1 MIQHCPSCG
10 KEYRSVNK
18 ITVFGCCSHKTRKT
32 VDGYL
37 VKIEKPV
44 GKRYEPPLPKPDT
57 SNQPGSV
64 LYRLL
69 RDTFS
74 IKPKPGCG
82 CYALR
87 DEMDRLGVDGCEAE
101 FVRLVDK
108 LKENATK
115 YTWVE
120 SFGSA
125 VNAIRNGALNWLN
138 PFHPWESMLRHA
150 IELSKGLQRAELDN
164 SQAGPKRQ

>member
-1 MIQHCPSCG
+1 MIEQACPQCG
-10 KEYRSVNK
+10 MIHKAWK
-18 ITVFGCCSHKTRKT
+18 PITIFGCCHVPATIKLGSENVYVRKAKRI
-32 VDGYL
+32 DGT
-37 VKIEKPV
+37 
-44 GKRYEPPLPKPDT
+44 PKPDT

-74 IKPKPGCG
+74 VKPKPGCG

-87 DEMDRLGVDGCEAE
+87 DEMDRLGVDGCDAE

-115 YTWVE
+115 YTWLE

-125 VNAIRNGALNWLN
+125 VNAIRNGALGWLS

-164 SQAGPKRQ
+164 SEVGTKRQ